1 MSMRRLLPT
10 LALVL
15 ALLLAIVLPMPAIAQ
30 KPGSQTIAE
39 IAIGNPDFSTLV
51 AALVC
56 TDLVGAVAGKQK
68 NTVFAPTNAAFAKLN
83 LNADNV
89 CTALDTA
96 TLSNILLYHITPGV
110 RLSQSVLGK
119 TKIVMRNGG
128 SISVSDSGVING
140 NSTIVAADIRA
151 KNGVIHVIDSVL
163 LPQ

>member
-1 MSMRRLLPT
+1 MSMRRFVPTCALL
-10 LALVL
+10 L
-15 ALLLAIVLPMPAIAQ
+15 ALLLATVLPVPAIAQ

-39 IAIGNPDFSTLV
+39 IAVGNPDFSTLV

-56 TDLVGAVAGKQK
+56 TDLVGAVAGKQQ

-119 TKIVMRNGG
+119 KKIVMRNGG